1 MSQPDNFGSGFLLG
15 TLVGGVL
22 GGVIGALA
30 AARLQQPSTDE
41 EDDFG
46 RLSVS
51 DNLKRNLAEATT
63 EEQMEIARRGLE
75 DKIAQLNTA
84 IEDVRQQL
92 GTVNGHPEVIST
104 YDPSNLTDS

>member
-1 MSQPDNFGSGFLLG
+1 MSQPNNFGSGFLLG
-15 TLVGGVL
+15 TLVGGLL

-30 AARLQQPSTDE
+30 ASRIQQPANDDE
-41 EDDFG
+41 DFSLISDD
-46 RLSVS
+46 
-51 DNLKRNLAEATT
+51 LKRNLAEAST

-92 GTVNGHPEVIST
+92 GTVNGHPEVVST

>member
-15 TLVGGVL
+15 TLVGGLL

-30 AARLQQPSTDE
+30 ASRLQQPSEAE
-41 EDDFG
+41 EDFS
-46 RLSVS
+46 LIS
-51 DNLKRNLAEATT
+51 DDLKRNLAEAST
-63 EEQMEIARRGLE
+63 EEQMEAARRGLE

-92 GTVNGHPEVIST
+92 GSVNGHPEVAST